1 MAKVSGPLFSVE
13 ASGKFGSALVFFP
26 WKGINVV
33 RQLIKPANPQT
44 GGQGDQRLVLGGTGR
59 ACSAVKPT
67 SDYEGQLNTLGLIPA
82 GQTKQSYLVKKII
95 STYMYNPTTYEA
107 MVTEFNSHSA
117 KTDFTSAASGLALAD
132 FDIDYKSTTS
142 AYPKGMMLYVL
153 AKLAIASAFTGTP
166 YTTALA
172 SWTGTEITAFVAD
185 LAAAA

>member
-33 RQLIKPANPQT
+33 RQLIKPANPRT

-59 ACSAVKPT
+59 ACSVVKPT
-67 SDYEGQLNTLGLIPA
+67 SDYAGQLNTLGLIPA
-82 GQTKQSYLVKKII
+82 AQTRQSYLVKKII
-95 STYMYNPTTYEA
+95 SSYMYDATAYEA
-107 MVTEFNSHSA
+107 MVTEFNAHSA
-117 KTDFTSAASGLALAD
+117 KTDFTSAAGGLALAD
-132 FDIDYKSTTS
+132 FDIEYKSTAN

-166 YTTALA
+166 YTTKL
-172 SWTGTEITAFVAD
+172 SDWTTTQITAFVAD